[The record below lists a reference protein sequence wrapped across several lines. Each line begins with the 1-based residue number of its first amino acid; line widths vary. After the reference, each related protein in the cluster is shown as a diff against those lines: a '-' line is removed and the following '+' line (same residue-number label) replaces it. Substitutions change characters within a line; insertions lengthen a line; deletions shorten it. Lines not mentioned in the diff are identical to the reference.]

1 MAAAGDKREKRKN
14 YFYSEYEREYFDYL
28 LDRTKYIILPGVCKS
43 TVQCT
48 VEIKY

>member
-28 LDRTKYIILPGVCKS
+28 LDRTGIHYSSWGM
-43 TVQCT
+43 
-48 VEIKY
+48 